1 MMNMKK
7 VYQTPATKAVL
18 LLSTNAIMAGSPP
31 SGGIIDI
38 HGGTGTPGQP
48 E

>member
-1 MMNMKK
+1 MNVMKK
-7 VYQTPATKAVL
+7 VYQTPETKAVL

-31 SGGIIDI
+31 SGGLLDI
-38 HGGTGTPGQP
+38 WGGTGTPGDP

>member
-7 VYQTPATKAVL
+7 IYQTPETKAVL

-31 SGGIIDI
+31 TKMLDLWS
-38 HGGTGTPGQP
+38 GTGTPGQP

>member
-1 MMNMKK
+1 MKK
-7 VYQTPATKAVL
+7 IYNKPETTTVL

-31 SGGIIDI
+31 SGLIDLF
-38 HGGTGTPGQP
+38 GGGGSGTPGFP

>member
-1 MMNMKK
+1 MNIMKK

>member
-1 MMNMKK
+1 MKK
-7 VYQTPATKAVL
+7 IYQTPKTKAVL

-31 SGGIIDI
+31 RGLLDLYD
-38 HGGTGTPGQP
+38 GTSTPGQP

>member
-7 VYQTPATKAVL
+7 IYQTPETKAVL
-18 LLSTNAIMAGSPP
+18 LLSTNAIMAGSPTTTML
-31 SGGIIDI
+31 DLYD
-38 HGGTGTPGQP
+38 GTGTPGLP

>member
-1 MMNMKK
+1 MKK

>member
-7 VYQTPATKAVL
+7 IYQTPETKAVL

-31 SGGIIDI
+31 TTMLNLYD
-38 HGGTGTPGQP
+38 GTGTPGLP